1 MNTANTLLLVGL
13 IIVILYLLMGID
25 DFVWDI
31 AGLFRRRSYREQ
43 LLDLHKLDSTP
54 PKLLAIAIAAW
65 HEDNVLGDVIDNV
78 LSSVLYPKSMYHIFL
93 GVYPNDPATIA
104 VAESLAARYPNVH
117 VVINSLP
124 GPTSK
129 AQNIN
134 YIYRFIRGFEEEHGW
149 RFASLS
155 IHDSEDVVHPYE
167 FKVTNYLLDT
177 HKAIQFPVFP
187 LMPMPRFSN
196 FFRNITASTYAD
208 EFAENHFTTMVG
220 RYSSGAFVPSAG
232 TGFVLSHDV
241 LDLFGDEDIL
251 PQDSLTEDYRVSLT
265 LYEKGIQ
272 LYYVLEQI
280 PRVGNDN
287 RLHWDFIA
295 TRSMFPN
302 TFKTAVRQKSR
313 WILGITMQSFRFREI
328 FQANGLPAS
337 ARYTLYKDS
346 KAKVA
351 NLLAMLG
358 YPLLVYFIVSLFVPL
373 LPIYPIFS
381 LSWWLSVFVTF
392 MMLERQAFRI
402 AAIDRVYGLRSVFFG
417 CLLPPLMPLRLIWGN
432 IINLAAT
439 LRAYRQYNAV
449 KRSNAKHRAHP
460 EKRAANTESSAA
472 AETSASAETSDNAE
486 ASAPKKLTWSK
497 TDHQFLGKQA
507 LQRYQRNLGDIL
519 LEKGYLSIRELTSAL
534 LRASLSRQKIGAYLR
549 EHGLLTEEQLL
560 DALSAVKHIPF
571 VKAADL
577 SDYAPWRYAGQFDE
591 SLLRSQLVLPLLKT
605 KEGFVV
611 AFCDQSPNDAQ
622 TALRTN
628 CGCPIRAVFA
638 SQQTIEA
645 GLTTMFHHGSNAA
658 QAESLADSLYETG
671 AISEEQLL
679 LFHTYRHRMGM
690 NERDLL
696 LQMGLVR

>member
-1 MNTANTLLLVGL
+1 MSTANILLLIGL
-13 IIVILYLLMGID
+13 IIVVLYLLMGID

-31 AGLFRRRSYREQ
+31 AGLFRRRSYKEQ

-93 GVYPNDPATIA
+93 GVYPNDPATIS
-104 VAESLAARYPNVH
+104 VAESLAVRYPNVH
-117 VVINSLP
+117 VVINDMP

-134 YIYRFIRGFEEEHGW
+134 TIYRSIRQFEEEHGW

-232 TGFVLSHDV
+232 TGFVLSHEV
-241 LDLFGDEDIL
+241 LDLLCDGDIL

-287 RLHWDFIA
+287 RVHWDFIA

-328 FQANGLPAS
+328 FASNGLPVS

-346 KAKVA
+346 KAKIA
-351 NLLAMLG
+351 NLLAMVG

-402 AAIDRVYGLRSVFFG
+402 SAIYRVYGLRSVFFG

-439 LRAYRQYNAV
+439 LRAYRQYNAARRGGA
-449 KRSNAKHRAHP
+449 KRQTRK
-460 EKRAANTESSAA
+460 EKQTAP
-472 AETSASAETSDNAE
+472 AE
-486 ASAPKKLTWSK
+486 ASASKKLAWSK
-497 TDHQFLGKQA
+497 TDHQFLSKLA

-519 LEKGYLSIRELTSAL
+519 LEKGYLSIRELSSAL
-534 LRASLSRQKIGAYLR
+534 LRAALSRQKIGVYLR

-577 SDYAPWRYAGQFDE
+577 SDYAPWHYAGQFEE

-605 KEGFVV
+605 KEGFVI

-622 TALRTN
+622 TALRTD

-638 SQQTIEA
+638 SQQTIET
-645 GLTTMFHHGSNAA
+645 GLNQMFHNSENAE
-658 QAESLADSLYETG
+658 QAKSLADKLYDTG
-671 AISEEQLL
+671 AITEEQLL
-679 LFHTYRHRMGM
+679 LFHSYRHRTDMS
-690 NERDLL
+690 ERDLL
-696 LQMGLVR
+696 QQMGLVR

>member
-1 MNTANTLLLVGL
+1 MTTANVLLLIGL
-13 IIVILYLLMGID
+13 IVVVLYLLMGID
-25 DFVWDI
+25 DFIWDI
-31 AGLFRRRSYREQ
+31 AGLFRRRSYKDQ

-78 LSSVLYPKSMYHIFL
+78 LASVLYPKSMYHIFL
-93 GVYPNDPATIA
+93 GVYPNDPPTIA
-104 VAESLAARYPNVH
+104 VAEALAARYPNVH
-117 VVINSLP
+117 VVVNELP

-134 YIYRFIRGFEEEHGW
+134 YIYRSIRRFEDEHGW

-177 HKAIQFPVFP
+177 HNAIQFPVFP

-241 LDLFGDEDIL
+241 LDLFGDADIL

-265 LYEKGIQ
+265 LYEKGVQ

-280 PRVGNDN
+280 PRVGADN
-287 RLHWDFIA
+287 RLHWDFVA

-302 TFKTAVRQKSR
+302 TFRTAVRQKSR

-328 FQANGLPAS
+328 FQANGLPVS

-351 NLLAMLG
+351 NLLAMVG
-358 YPLLVYFIVSLFVPL
+358 YPLLIYFLVSLFVPL

-392 MMLERQAFRI
+392 MMLERQIFRI
-402 AAIDRVYGLRSVFFG
+402 VAIGRVYGMRSVFFG
-417 CLLPPLMPLRLIWGN
+417 CLLPPLMPIRLIWGN

-439 LRAYRQYNAV
+439 MRAYKQYATAGRNGAKRQTR
-449 KRSNAKHRAHP
+449 KQ
-460 EKRAANTESSAA
+460 KRAATPAERSS
-472 AETSASAETSDNAE
+472 S
-486 ASAPKKLTWSK
+486 KKIAWSK
-497 TDHQFLGKQA
+497 TDHQFLEKQA

-519 LEKGYLSIRELTSAL
+519 LEKGYLSIRELSAAL
-534 LRASLSRQKIGAYLR
+534 LRAALLRQKIGAYLR
-549 EHGLLTEEQLL
+549 DRGLLSEEQLL
-560 DALSAVKHIPF
+560 DALASVKHIPF

-577 SDYAPWRYAGQFDE
+577 NDYSPWRYASLFQE
-591 SLLRSQLVLPLLKT
+591 SLLRNLLTLPLLKT
-605 KEGFVV
+605 KDGFVV

-622 TALRTN
+622 TTLRNTY
-628 CGCPIRAVFA
+628 GCSVRAVFA

-645 GLTTMFHHGSNAA
+645 GLTRMYHQAANAA
-658 QAESLADSLYETG
+658 QVKGLAESLYESN

-679 LFHTYRHRMGM
+679 LFHSFQHRTGQY
-690 NERDLL
+690 ERDLL
-696 LQMGLVR
+696 QKMGLVQ

>member
-1 MNTANTLLLVGL
+1 MSTANILLLIGL
-13 IIVILYLLMGID
+13 IIVVLYLLMGID

-31 AGLFRRRSYREQ
+31 AGLFRRRSYKEQ

-93 GVYPNDPATIA
+93 GVYPNDPATIS

-117 VVINSLP
+117 VVINDTP

-134 YIYRFIRGFEEEHGW
+134 YIYRSIRRFEEERGW

-241 LDLFGDEDIL
+241 LDLFGDGDIL

-328 FQANGLPAS
+328 FASNGLPVS

-346 KAKVA
+346 KAKIA
-351 NLLAMLG
+351 NLLAMVG

-402 AAIDRVYGLRSVFFG
+402 AAIYRVYGLRSVFFG

-439 LRAYRQYNAV
+439 LRAYRQYNAARRGGA
-449 KRSNAKHRAHP
+449 KRQTRK
-460 EKRAANTESSAA
+460 EKKAAP
-472 AETSASAETSDNAE
+472 AE
-486 ASAPKKLTWSK
+486 ASAPKKLAWSK
-497 TDHQFLGKQA
+497 TDHQFLSKQA

-519 LEKGYLSIRELTSAL
+519 LEKGYLSIRELSSAL
-534 LRASLSRQKIGAYLR
+534 LRAALTRQKIGAYLR
-549 EHGLLTEEQLL
+549 EHGLLSEEQLL

-577 SDYAPWRYAGQFDE
+577 GDYAPWRYAGQFEE

-605 KEGFVV
+605 KEGFVI

-622 TALRTN
+622 TALRTD

-638 SQQTIEA
+638 SQQTIET
-645 GLTTMFHHGSNAA
+645 GLNQMFHNGSNAA
-658 QAESLADSLYETG
+658 QAKSLADTLYDTG
-671 AISEEQLL
+671 AITEEQLL
-679 LFHTYRHRMGM
+679 LFHSYRHRTGM

>member
-1 MNTANTLLLVGL
+1 MTTATILLRIGL
-13 IIVILYLLMGID
+13 IIVILYLLMGLD

-31 AGLFRRRSYREQ
+31 VNLFRRRSYREQ
-43 LLDLHKLDSTP
+43 LLDLHKLDTTP

-65 HEDNVLGDVIDNV
+65 HEDNVLGDVIDNI
-78 LSSVLYPKSMYHIFL
+78 LASVLYPKSMYHIFI
-93 GVYPNDPATIA
+93 GVYPNDPATIS
-104 VAESLAARYPNVH
+104 VAEALAAHYPNVH
-117 VVINSLP
+117 VVINGLP

-134 YIYRFIRGFEEEHGW
+134 DIYRFIRRFEDERGW

-177 HKAIQFPVFP
+177 HNAIQFPVFP

-241 LDLFGDEDIL
+241 LDLFGDADIL
-251 PQDSLTEDYRVSLT
+251 PQNSLTEDYRVSLT
-265 LYEKGIQ
+265 LYEKGVQ

-280 PRVGNDN
+280 PRVGADN

-302 TFKTAVRQKSR
+302 TFRTAVRQKSR

-328 FQANGLPAS
+328 FQANGLPVS

-346 KAKVA
+346 KAKIA
-351 NLLAMLG
+351 NLLAMVG
-358 YPLLVYFIVSLFVPL
+358 YPLLIYFLVSLFVPL
-373 LPIYPIFS
+373 LPIYPIYS

-402 AAIDRVYGLRSVFFG
+402 VAIARVYGLRSVFFG
-417 CLLPPLMPLRLIWGN
+417 CLLPPLMPIRLIWGN

-439 LRAYRQYNAV
+439 LRAYKQYASAGKNGAKHPTRKQ
-449 KRSNAKHRAHP
+449 KRSADTATPPAAKKIA
-460 EKRAANTESSAA
+460 
-472 AETSASAETSDNAE
+472 
-486 ASAPKKLTWSK
+486 WSK
-497 TDHQFLGKQA
+497 TDHQFLEKQA

-519 LEKGYLSIRELTSAL
+519 LEKGYISVRELSAAL
-534 LRASLSRQKIGAYLR
+534 LRSTLLRQKIGSYLMDR
-549 EHGLLTEEQLL
+549 GLLSEDQLL
-560 DALSAVKHIPF
+560 DALSSVKHVSY

-577 SDYAPWRYAGQFDE
+577 NDYSPWCYADAFDE
-591 SLLRSQLVLPLLKT
+591 AQLKRLLSLPLLKT
-605 KEGFVV
+605 KDGYVV
-611 AFCDQSPNDAQ
+611 AFCDQSPIDAQ
-622 TALRTN
+622 TTLRNTY
-628 CGCPIRAVFA
+628 GFSVRAVFA
-638 SQQTIEA
+638 SRQTIET
-645 GLTTMFHHGSNAA
+645 GLTQMFHSPASA
-658 QAESLADSLYETG
+658 SQTESLAETLYDAD

-679 LFHTYRHRMGM
+679 LLHSYQHRTGRS
-690 NERDLL
+690 ERDLL
-696 LQMGLVR
+696 LQMGLVH

>member
-1 MNTANTLLLVGL
+1 MSTANILLLIGL
-13 IIVILYLLMGID
+13 IIVVLYLLMGID

-31 AGLFRRRSYREQ
+31 AGLFRRRSYKEQ

-65 HEDNVLGDVIDNV
+65 HEYNVLGDVIDNV

-93 GVYPNDPATIA
+93 GVYPNDPATIS
-104 VAESLAARYPNVH
+104 VAESLSARYPNVH
-117 VVINSLP
+117 VVINDTP

-134 YIYRFIRGFEEEHGW
+134 TIYRLIRQFEAERGW

-232 TGFVLSHDV
+232 TGFVLSHEV
-241 LDLFGDEDIL
+241 LDLFGDGDIL

-328 FQANGLPAS
+328 FASNGLPVS

-346 KAKVA
+346 KAKIA
-351 NLLAMLG
+351 NLLAMVG

-402 AAIDRVYGLRSVFFG
+402 SAIYQVYGLRSVFFG

-439 LRAYRQYNAV
+439 LRAYRQYNAAKKGGA
-449 KRSNAKHRAHP
+449 KRQTRK
-460 EKRAANTESSAA
+460 EKKAAP
-472 AETSASAETSDNAE
+472 AE
-486 ASAPKKLTWSK
+486 ASAPKKLVWSK
-497 TDHQFLGKQA
+497 TDHQFLSKQA

-519 LEKGYLSIRELTSAL
+519 LEKGYLSIRELSSAL
-534 LRASLSRQKIGAYLR
+534 LRAALTRQKIGAYLR
-549 EHGLLTEEQLL
+549 EHGLLSEEQLL

-577 SDYAPWRYAGQFDE
+577 GDYAPWHYADQFEE
-591 SLLRSQLVLPLLKT
+591 SLLRNQLVLPLLKT
-605 KEGFVV
+605 KEGFVI

-622 TALRTN
+622 TTLRTD

-638 SQQTIEA
+638 SQQTIET
-645 GLTTMFHHGSNAA
+645 GLNQMFHNSANAA
-658 QAESLADSLYETG
+658 QTKGLADTLYDTG
-671 AISEEQLL
+671 VITEEQLL
-679 LFHTYRHRMGM
+679 LFHSYRHRTGM

>member
-1 MNTANTLLLVGL
+1 MSTANILLLIGL
-13 IIVILYLLMGID
+13 IIVVLYLLMGID

-31 AGLFRRRSYREQ
+31 AGLFRRRSYKEQ

-93 GVYPNDPATIA
+93 GVYPNDPATIS

-117 VVINSLP
+117 VVINDTP

-134 YIYRFIRGFEEEHGW
+134 YIYRSIRRFEEEHGW

-167 FKVTNYLLDT
+167 FKVTNYLPDT
-177 HKAIQFPVFP
+177 HTAIQFPVFP

-232 TGFVLSHDV
+232 TGFVLSHEV
-241 LDLFGDEDIL
+241 LDLFGDADIL

-287 RLHWDFIA
+287 RVHWDFIA
-295 TRSMFPN
+295 TRSMCPN

-328 FQANGLPAS
+328 FQANGLPVS

-346 KAKVA
+346 KAKIA
-351 NLLAMLG
+351 NLLAMVG
-358 YPLLVYFIVSLFVPL
+358 YPLLIYFLVSLFVPL
-373 LPIYPIFS
+373 LTIYPIFS

-402 AAIDRVYGLRSVFFG
+402 AAIYRVYGLRSVFFG

-439 LRAYRQYNAV
+439 LRAYRQYNAAKRGNAKRLAQQQ
-449 KRSNAKHRAHP
+449 KRSEP
-460 EKRAANTESSAA
+460 TESSA
-472 AETSASAETSDNAE
+472 
-486 ASAPKKLTWSK
+486 PKTLTWSK
-497 TDHQFLGKQA
+497 TDHQFLGKQV

-519 LEKGYLSIRELTSAL
+519 LEKGYLSIRELSSAL
-534 LRASLSRQKIGAYLR
+534 LRASLSRQKIGVYLR

-577 SDYAPWRYAGQFDE
+577 RDYTPWRYKEQFEE

-605 KEGFVV
+605 KEGFVF

-622 TALRTN
+622 TALRTDCN
-628 CGCPIRAVFA
+628 CPIRAVFA

-645 GLTTMFHHGSNAA
+645 GLIQMFHHDANAA
-658 QAESLADSLYETG
+658 QAESLADTLYETG
-671 AISEEQLL
+671 AITEEQLL
-679 LFHTYRHRMGM
+679 LFHTYRHRTDK
-690 NERDLL
+690 NDRDLL

>member
-1 MNTANTLLLVGL
+1 MSTANILLLIGL
-13 IIVILYLLMGID
+13 IIVVLYLLMGID

-31 AGLFRRRSYREQ
+31 AGLFRRRSYKEQ

-78 LSSVLYPKSMYHIFL
+78 LASVLYPKSMYHIFL
-93 GVYPNDPATIA
+93 GVYPNDPATIS
-104 VAESLAARYPNVH
+104 VAESLAVRYPNVH
-117 VVINSLP
+117 VVINDMP

-134 YIYRFIRGFEEEHGW
+134 YIYRSIRRFEEEHGW

-232 TGFVLSHDV
+232 TGFVLSHEV
-241 LDLFGDEDIL
+241 LDLFGDADIL

-265 LYEKGIQ
+265 LYEKGVQ

-328 FQANGLPAS
+328 FASNGLPVS

-346 KAKVA
+346 KAKIA

-402 AAIDRVYGLRSVFFG
+402 AAIYRVYGLRSVFFG

-439 LRAYRQYNAV
+439 LRAYRQYNASRRGGA
-449 KRSNAKHRAHP
+449 KRQTRK
-460 EKRAANTESSAA
+460 EKQTAPAES
-472 AETSASAETSDNAE
+472 
-486 ASAPKKLTWSK
+486 SAPKKLAWSK

-519 LEKGYLSIRELTSAL
+519 LEKGYLSIRELSSAL
-534 LRASLSRQKIGAYLR
+534 LRAALSRQKIGVYLR
-549 EHGLLTEEQLL
+549 EHGLLSEEQLL

-577 SDYAPWRYAGQFDE
+577 GDYAPWRYAGQFE
-591 SLLRSQLVLPLLKT
+591 EPLLRSQLVLPLLKT
-605 KEGFVV
+605 KEGFVI

-622 TALRTN
+622 TALRID

-638 SQQTIEA
+638 SQQTIET
-645 GLTTMFHHGSNAA
+645 GLNQMFHHGANTA
-658 QAESLADSLYETG
+658 QAKSLADTLYDTG
-671 AISEEQLL
+671 AITEEQLL
-679 LFHTYRHRMGM
+679 LFHTYHHRTGM